1 MWNRSIFGVTEGCDR
16 VKVSRNR
23 QTVLVAKERA
33 IESQTGIKLSDKRP
47 ETSADI
53 VSRGHRVSG
62 RNLAYGSGRNRFGK
76 KRGYSVDLGSH
87 MAECDANYHRLLRL
101 FPDLRDS
108 DSKGFSLH
116 LPGFQADVVF
126 AVKEKGPY
134 TTVLHLKVDT
144 DQTWM
149 GMATMPEMS
158 IRVYHDAKSA
168 EVIEYQNQNRFHGKY
183 DYPNNRMRQRD
194 EKAQLNRFLGE
205 FLNLCLEHGAS
216 NTPVSF

>member
-1 MWNRSIFGVTEGCDR
+1 MDSVNFWGDSR
-16 VKVSRNR
+16 VVIGLRLAEIGKAHY
-23 QTVLVAKERA
+23 TLK
-33 IESQTGIKLSDKRP
+33 GKKLSDKRP

-53 VSRGHRVSG
+53 VSRGRRVSG
-62 RNLAYGSGRNRFGK
+62 RTLGRARGK

-101 FPDLRDS
+101 FPELRDS
-108 DSKGFSLH
+108 ESKDFSLH

-134 TTVLHLKVDT
+134 TTVLDLKVAS

-158 IRVYHDAKSA
+158 IRVYHDAQSA

-194 EKAQLNRFLGE
+194 EKAQVNRFLGE

-216 NTPVSF
+216 NSPISF

>member
-1 MWNRSIFGVTEGCDR
+1 M
-16 VKVSRNR
+16 
-23 QTVLVAKERA
+23 
-33 IESQTGIKLSDKRP
+33 SDKRP

-53 VSRGHRVSG
+53 VSRGRRVSG
-62 RNLAYGSGRNRFGK
+62 RNARRMSGR
-76 KRGYSVDLGSH
+76 KRGYSVDLSSH

-108 DSKGFSLH
+108 ASKDFSMH
-116 LPGFQADVVF
+116 LPGFQAVVVF
-126 AVKEKGPY
+126 SVKEKGPY
-134 TTVLHLKVDT
+134 TTVLDLKVDT

-158 IRVYHDAKSA
+158 IRVYHDAQSA

-183 DYPNNRMRQRD
+183 EYPNNRMRQRD
-194 EKAQLNRFLGE
+194 EKAQVNRFLGE